1 MWSRYCLGQ
10 CAIATPATELQ
21 TATSVIEGA
30 AAAIQRASAE
40 LAEFVATRPP
50 VEGEPLVF
58 FPLERRRLMAESANT
73 LGLVGAAAVGLEGAE
88 AAALVVKTCEILHPL
103 IVMLEDPGSPYAN
116 FMYGTT
122 VQTNAAQVGCTF
134 SHASKFARALLTG
147 LLARRR

>member
-1 MWSRYCLGQ
+1 MEMVAGMPSRLMWGGAVVSPAPSLSSAPTGD
-10 CAIATPATELQ
+10 TPSALHQERV
-21 TATSVIEGA
+21 VI
-30 AAAIQRASAE
+30 
-40 LAEFVATRPP
+40 VTRHGIRVPFPP

-122 VQTNAAQVGCTF
+122 VQTNAAQVG
-134 SHASKFARALLTG
+134 
-147 LLARRR
+147 